1 MGAGGYRGRQIAT
14 YWRGG
19 PGPASPADLAPGHS
33 VVPGMNTSD
42 PAHPGGSPAPAA
54 GDSLPTDGSPAA
66 GSSPPASGSAS
77 LAAGRYGTLTV
88 AAVPIGRPGDGSPLL
103 AQALAE
109 APLVAAEDTR
119 RLRRLAAT
127 LGVKV
132 TGRVVSYWNAVERQ
146 RSDQLLDVLRTG
158 QDVLLVSDAGMPTIS
173 DPGYRLVAAAAD
185 AGARVRVLPGPSAVT
200 AALAV
205 SGLPTDRFCFE
216 GFPPAKAGE
225 RARRFAEL
233 AAEPR
238 TLVFFEAAKRIQ
250 ATLDELAAAFGP
262 GRRAVVC
269 RELTKTHEEVRR
281 GTLGELA
288 RWAADGTLGE
298 ITLVVEGYQGG
309 PRITPAEAAAEVGRR
324 AGAGQPRNEVIAAVA
339 REYGLRRREVYDAVL
354 VARRSAGPDP
364 QAPRGPDPQAARGA
378 DPQAPGGPGT
388 HAPAGPA

>member
-1 MGAGGYRGRQIAT
+1 
-14 YWRGG
+14 
-19 PGPASPADLAPGHS
+19 
-33 VVPGMNTSD
+33 MNTSD
-42 PAHPGGSPAPAA
+42 AAHSSGSPAPAA
-54 GDSLPTDGSPAA
+54 SGSPARAASGSPAA
-66 GSSPPASGSAS
+66 GSSASPATGP
-77 LAAGRYGTLTV
+77 YGTLTV
-88 AAVPIGRPGDGSPLL
+88 AAVPIGRPGDASPLL

-127 LGVKV
+127 LGVEV
-132 TGRVVSYWNAVERQ
+132 TGRVISYWNAVERQ
-146 RSDQLLDVLRTG
+146 RSDQLLDLLRTG

-173 DPGYRLVAAAAD
+173 DPGYRLVAGAAD
-185 AGARVRVLPGPSAVT
+185 AGARIRVLPGPSAVT

-233 AAEPR
+233 ATEPR

-288 RWAADGTLGE
+288 QWAADGTLGE
-298 ITLVVEGYQGG
+298 ITLVVEGHQGG

-324 AGAGQPRNEVIAAVA
+324 GRDGQPRNEVIAAVA

-354 VARRSAGPDP
+354 AARRPAL
-364 QAPRGPDPQAARGA
+364 AAQTSRRNPFGTC
-378 DPQAPGGPGT
+378 PGCP
-388 HAPAGPA
+388 